1 MNLFEQKH
9 IVTSEEIDEYNH
21 VNNVVYVQWMQNISD
36 AHWKE
41 LSKNVENFDYV
52 WFVIR
57 HEVDY
62 KNQALLGDEV
72 TLRTWVGKT
81 EGIRSIRH
89 FEMYR
94 GETLLVKSQTT
105 FCLLDANT
113 KKPKRITKEVTNLLL
128 P

>member
-1 MNLFEQKH
+1 MNVFEQKH
-9 IVTSEEIDEYNH
+9 IVTANEIDEYNH

-41 LSKNVENFDYV
+41 LSKKATNIDYV

-62 KNQALLGDEV
+62 KNQAVLGDEI

-81 EGIRSIRH
+81 EGIKSIRH
-89 FEMYR
+89 FEIYR

-105 FCLLDANT
+105 FCLLDATT

>member
-1 MNLFEQKH
+1 MNVFEQKH
-9 IVTSEEIDEYNH
+9 IVTANEIDEYNH

-41 LSKNVENFDYV
+41 LSKKATNIDYV

-62 KNQALLGDEV
+62 KNQAVLGDEV

-81 EGIRSIRH
+81 EGIKSIRH
-89 FEMYR
+89 FEIYR
-94 GETLLVKSQTT
+94 DETLLVKSQTT
-105 FCLLDANT
+105 FCLLDATT

>member
-1 MNLFEQKH
+1 MNVFEQKH
-9 IVTSEEIDEYNH
+9 IVTANEIDEYNH

-41 LSKNVENFDYV
+41 LSKKATNIDYV

-62 KNQALLGDEV
+62 KNQAVLGDEV

-81 EGIRSIRH
+81 EGIKSIRH
-89 FEMYR
+89 FEIYR

-105 FCLLDANT
+105 FCLLDAAT

>member
-1 MNLFEQKH
+1 MNVFEQKH
-9 IVTSEEIDEYNH
+9 IVTHNEIDEYNH

-36 AHWKE
+36 AHWKI
-41 LSKNVENFDYV
+41 LSKKAINIDYV

-62 KNQALLGDEV
+62 KNQAILGDEV

-81 EGIRSIRH
+81 EGIKSVRH
-89 FEMYR
+89 FEMYKD
-94 GETLLVKSQTT
+94 ETLLVKSQTT
-105 FCLLDANT
+105 FCLLDATT
-113 KKPKRITKEVTNLLL
+113 KKPKRITKEITNLLL

>member
-41 LSKNVENFDYV
+41 LSKNVENIDYV

-62 KNQALLGDEV
+62 KNQAVLGDEV
-72 TLRTWVGKT
+72 TLRTWIGKT

-94 GETLLVKSQTT
+94 GETLLAKSQTT